1 MAKPAPLT
9 DDELKALANN
19 ELRQAVGYF
28 GGKLADQRRKAE
40 IYYLGEPKD
49 DLAPPEIDG
58 RSSVVSTDVRNTIES
73 MLPQLMAK
81 FVGGDQVVEF
91 EPAQKD
97 DEQKASQC
105 TDYLNYLFTKKNNG
119 HAICYSWFKDALLQ
133 KNGIIKVWWDTRAEE
148 KREEYKGLT
157 QVELAQIL
165 EDPEVEPIDQ
175 TKYPDEEDAK
185 QRQEAIQQLTQQLQQ
200 AQQAAMQPPGPPGAP
215 PQPMQPGQPPNPKA
229 AMAVQQ
235 IQQQLAQIEA
245 QPPAMLYDVSFKRSR
260 KGGKLA
266 IENVPPEEFLI
277 SREAKSIA
285 TARMTGHRMPRTLS
299 ELRSMGYKNVDNI
312 GSDDAA
318 ASLNAERIE
327 RLGYDDEFA
336 SLGLSN
342 NAGDDSQT
350 VVWLNELY
358 LRCDYDGDGIAE
370 LRKVVIAGNQ
380 LLDNEEVD
388 VSPFISITPVPMPHK
403 FFGLSIADLGMETQ
417 KVKTNTLRAMQDN
430 MFLQV
435 NGRYFAVN
443 NKVNLDDLLTSRPGG
458 IVRVDSPDAVGR
470 LDQGMGDMGSAS
482 NMLEYLE
489 MDLEQRTG
497 WTRYSQG
504 NDSKALN
511 QTATGVQI
519 ITNKGDMRV
528 DLIARNFGE
537 GFRELF
543 DMMLKLVAQH
553 QDKKVQLRVAG
564 NWIDM
569 DPREWRNQFDVN
581 INIGLGIGSK
591 DEQVQKLMAL
601 SQQQAHVMAI
611 GVANPKNV
619 YNMMADIAKGMGQKN
634 PDKYFNDPEKNPPP
648 QKGPPPQIQAEQMKM
663 QGLMQIEQ
671 MKAQT
676 TAQSQQAQLQANAQ
690 AKQAEL
696 QATAQLE
703 ALKANYQVQA
713 DQAQRQHEAQ
723 LEQLRMSM
731 QAQVDRSR
739 DESQAAQETLKMQQ
753 AAQLAQLDATYKD
766 QQHQR
771 EQDMEWQKAQL
782 EAATK
787 IEVANIAA
795 AVKVND
801 TATQAATATTTAD
814 MANKALPMKPPVAAA
829 PAPND
834 QALTTIAAAAKQM
847 SEAAALMSKPKK
859 RTILRDKD
867 GKATGMTE
875 E

>member
-1 MAKPAPLT
+1 MAKPTPLS
-9 DDELKALANN
+9 DDDLKALANR
-19 ELRQAVGYF
+19 ELRAAVGYF
-28 GGKLADQRRKAE
+28 GGKLADQRRRAE
-40 IYYLGEPKD
+40 IYYLGEAKD

-91 EPAQKD
+91 EPATKD
-97 DEQKASQC
+97 DEQKAQQC
-105 TDYLNYLFTKKNNG
+105 TDYLNYLFLKKNNG
-119 HAICYSWFKDALLQ
+119 HKVCYSWFKDALLQ
-133 KNGIIKVWWDTRAEE
+133 KNGIIKVWWDTRTEE

-157 QVELAQIL
+157 LIELTEIL

-175 TKYPDEEDAK
+175 TSYPDEEDA
-185 QRQEAIQQLTQQLQQ
+185 QERQKAAQQMQQKMQQ
-200 AQQAAMQPPGPPGAP
+200 AMQAAQQPGPQQQQAAQ
-215 PQPMQPGQPPNPKA
+215 
-229 AMAVQQ
+229 AVQQ
-235 IQQQLAQIEA
+235 MQAQLAHIEQ
-245 QPPAMLYDVSFKRSR
+245 QPPAMLYDVSFKRSK

-285 TARMTGHRMPRTLS
+285 TARMSGHRVPRTLS

-318 ASLNAERIE
+318 ASLNAERLE

-336 SLGLSN
+336 SLGVN
-342 NAGDDSQT
+342 DTPGDDSQT

-358 LRCDYDGDGIAE
+358 IRCDYDGDGIAE

-388 VSPFISITPVPMPHK
+388 ISPFISITPVPMPHK
-403 FFGLSIADLGMETQ
+403 FFGLSIADLAMEAQKTKTQ
-417 KVKTNTLRAMQDN
+417 MLRSQLDN
-430 MFLQV
+430 LYLEV
-435 NGRYFAVN
+435 NGRYFAVDGQ
-443 NKVNLDDLLTSRPGG
+443 VNLDDLLTSRPGSV
-458 IVRVDSPDAVGR
+458 VRMKQPGMAGR
-470 LDQGMGDMGSAS
+470 LDQGKGNIGEVS
-482 NMLEYLE
+482 NLMEYME

-543 DMMLKLVAQH
+543 DMMLKLIAQH
-553 QDKKVQLRVAG
+553 QDKKVQIRVSG
-564 NWIDM
+564 QWVDM

-591 DEQVQKLMAL
+591 EEQFQKLMAL

-619 YNMMADIAKGMGQKN
+619 YNMMSDIASKMGEKN

-648 QKGPPPQIQAEQMKM
+648 QKGPSPEQEKM

-671 MKAQT
+671 MKLQASAQE
-676 TAQSQQAQLQANAQ
+676 QQAEMQGQMQSKQAEIQANAQ
-690 AKQAEL
+690 
-696 QATAQLE
+696 LE
-703 ALKANYQVQA
+703 AVKAQYQVQA
-713 DQAQRQHEAQ
+713 DEANRAHEAQ

-731 QAQVDRSR
+731 QAEVDAAR
-739 DESQAAQETLKMQQ
+739 DRSQAAQETLKMQQ
-753 AAQLAQLDATYKD
+753 AAQLAQLEAGYKD

-771 EQDMEWQKAQL
+771 EQDMKWQIEQL
-782 EAATK
+782 KAATT
-787 IEVANIAA
+787 IEAANIAA

-801 TATQAATATTTAD
+801 TATAAATAKETA
-814 MANKALPMKPPVAAA
+814 ALGGEKKLPMKEKPA
-829 PAPND
+829 PAPAVD
-834 QALTTIAAAAKQM
+834 HTARLADAVQKFADAADK
-847 SEAAALMSKPKK
+847 MSKPKK

-867 GKATGMTE
+867 GRATGMTE

>member
-1 MAKPAPLT
+1 MAKPERLT
-9 DDELKALANN
+9 DDQLKALAMN
-19 ELRQAVGYF
+19 ELRQSVGYF

-40 IYYLGEPKD
+40 IYYLGEAKD

-91 EPAQKD
+91 EPATKD
-97 DEQKASQC
+97 DEQKATQC
-105 TDYLNYLFTKKNNG
+105 TDYLNYLFIKKNNG
-119 HAICYSWFKDALLQ
+119 HKVCYSWFKDALLQ

-157 QVELAQIL
+157 LVELTEIL
-165 EDPEVEPIDQ
+165 EDPEVEPIEQ
-175 TKYPDEEDAK
+175 SKYPDEEDAE
-185 QRQEAIQQLTQQLQQ
+185 QRQKAVEQMQMQMRQAMQAAQHPGPQQQQ
-200 AQQAAMQPPGPPGAP
+200 AMQ
-215 PQPMQPGQPPNPKA
+215 
-229 AMAVQQ
+229 AVQQ
-235 IQQQLAQIEA
+235 MQQQLAQIEA
-245 QPPAMLYDVSFKRSR
+245 QPPAMLYDVSFKRSK
-260 KGGKLA
+260 KGGKLS

-285 TARMTGHRMPRTLS
+285 TARMTGHRVPRTLS

-336 SLGLSN
+336 SMGIQN
-342 NAGDDSQT
+342 TAGDDSQT

-358 LRCDYDGDGIAE
+358 IRCDYDGDGIAE
-370 LRKVVIAGNQ
+370 LRKVVIAGNE

-388 VSPFISITPVPMPHK
+388 ISPFISITPVPMPHK
-403 FFGLSIADLGMETQ
+403 FFGLSIADLAMEAQKTKTQ
-417 KVKTNTLRAMQDN
+417 MLRSQLDN
-430 MFLQV
+430 LYLEV
-435 NGRYFAVN
+435 NGRYFAVEGQ
-443 NKVNLDDLLTSRPGG
+443 VNLDDLLTSRPGSV
-458 IVRVDSPDAVGR
+458 VRMKQPNMAGR
-470 LDQGMGDMGSAS
+470 LDQGKGNIGEMS
-482 NMLEYLE
+482 NLMEYME

-543 DMMLKLVAQH
+543 EMMLKLIAQH
-553 QDKKVQLRVAG
+553 QDKKVQLRVSG
-564 NWIDM
+564 QWVDM
-569 DPREWRNQFDVN
+569 DPREWRNQFDLNV
-581 INIGLGIGSK
+581 NIGLGIGSK
-591 DEQVQKLMAL
+591 EEQVQKLMAL

-619 YNMMADIAKGMGQKN
+619 YNMMSDIASKMGEKN

-648 QKGPPPQIQAEQMKM
+648 QKGPPPEIQLEQMKQ
-663 QGLMQIEQ
+663 QGQMQIAAG
-671 MKAQT
+671 KAQAD
-676 TAQSQQAQLQANAQ
+676 AQSQQAQLAAQAQ
-690 AKQAEL
+690 AKQAEIE
-696 QATAQLE
+696 ANAQLE
-703 ALKANYQVQA
+703 AVKANYQIQA
-713 DQAQRQHEAQ
+713 DEAQRAHEAQ

-731 QAQVDRSR
+731 QAEVDRSR
-739 DESQAAQETLKMQQ
+739 DQSQAAQETLKMQQ
-753 AAQLAQLDATYKD
+753 AAQLAQLEASYKD
-766 QQHQR
+766 QQHAR
-771 EQDMEWQKAQL
+771 EWDMKWQIEQL
-782 EAATK
+782 KAATT
-787 IEVANIAA
+787 IEAANIAA

-801 TATQAATATTTAD
+801 TATQAATAKDTA
-814 MANKALPMKPPVAAA
+814 ALNGEKKLPMKEKTAPASAPAVDHTATLAAA
-829 PAPND
+829 VQKFAD
-834 QALTTIAAAAKQM
+834 AADKM
-847 SEAAALMSKPKK
+847 SQPRK
-859 RTILRDKD
+859 TVVHRDEN
-867 GKATGMTE
+867 GKITHSTQE
-875 E
+875 